1 VAGRRFA
8 RAAAFGLAT
17 GLMNLAFY
25 EAIAALPLGTAVA
38 VEFCGPVAVA
48 AVASRRPRDVAA
60 VLLAAVGVL
69 LIADVRWS
77 AAPWGVVWALAAAA
91 MWAAYILLGAR
102 GRHARQRRRRHGRGL
117 RRRRQRCSRPAL
129 LLGNPGGVATLVDP
143 AVLGLGLGVGVLSS
157 VVPYVLDQV
166 VLRRV
171 GTARFAVLL
180 ALLPATATVV
190 GLVLLASCPGRPR
203 RPESRRSSRRSPF
216 APGTATRRRS
226 PKSLRR
232 VYRGDSVVRCRP
244 GVTLQPLAV
253 PATCAIAHVPSAWSG
268 RAGRAGRRRWVNAT
282 PGQNHPVG
290 RRDPAARRSA
300 TSVPTLTTNSGRE
313 TES

>member
-1 VAGRRFA
+1 MLRSIPAPVLFVVGGLSMYVGAALAVGLFDRLAPSAVAVMRLIGAAAVLLAWRRPPAAAWRGRRFV
-8 RAAAFGLAT
+8 RATAFGLAT

-25 EAIAALPLGTAVA
+25 EAIARLPLGTAVA

-48 AVASRRPRDVAA
+48 AVASRRARDVAA
-60 VLLAAVGVL
+60 VLLAAGGVL

-102 GRHARQRRRRHGRGL
+102 VATLGNGVDDMAVGFGAAAVL
-117 RRRRQRCSRPAL
+117 LSPAL

-190 GLVLLASCPGRPR
+190 GLVLLAQLPGPAEAAGIAAVVAAVALR
-203 RPESRRSSRRSPF
+203 SRDGDP
-216 APGTATRRRS
+216 PPRS
-226 PKSLRR
+226 PKSATESNTAL
-232 VYRGDSVVRCRP
+232 GDS
-244 GVTLQPLAV
+244 
-253 PATCAIAHVPSAWSG
+253 
-268 RAGRAGRRRWVNAT
+268 
-282 PGQNHPVG
+282 
-290 RRDPAARRSA
+290 
-300 TSVPTLTTNSGRE
+300 E
-313 TES
+313 